1 MKVLLHKVKEFYL
14 NHKRIVEIE
23 KRAGLRESLF
33 LTLKRKYIL
42 YKQKRKAYI
51 LGQRAARGKNIY
63 LTFGSEKTCPKS
75 GEESYE
81 RYAMAMK
88 HYNQVPCNKEYF
100 LRGFKKFANASN

>member
-1 MKVLLHKVKEFYL
+1 MITVLHKVQQLYS
-14 NHKRIVEIE
+14 NHRRIVAVE

-42 YKQKRKAYI
+42 YKQRRKAYI
-51 LGQRAARGKNIY
+51 LGQRAARCKNIY

-75 GEESYE
+75 GEESYK

-88 HYNQVPCNKEYF
+88 HYNQVLCDKEYF
-100 LRGFKKFANASN
+100 LRGFKKFADVNA